1 MSRPLNI
8 LFLSSEVDPFAK
20 TGGLADVSSALPH
33 AIKELGHEIRI
44 MMPRYRFIS
53 ERRFKLHDIIRLKDI
68 PVPVGKNSEIANVK
82 SSFISNLKEKVQ
94 VYFLDNATYFGRDG
108 IYQSPVGKKDYK
120 DNDERFIFFS
130 RGVLE
135 TLKRLGWQ
143 PDIIHCND
151 WQTGIIPAYVKT
163 IYSTDTFFKPI
174 KSVFTIHNMAY
185 QGSFPPE
192 SFEKTGLPKSLFQAE
207 GVEAYGK
214 FNFLKTALHFA
225 DSITTVSERYAH
237 EISTSDEFGAGLNGL
252 LAKRKK
258 DLRGILNGI
267 DYQVWNPATDEFI
280 YRKYDAKSL
289 DAKPDNKRALLSRFH
304 LPFKETTPVVGAISR
319 LVSQKGFDLVLEIME
334 DLMKMNVQFIL
345 LGDGEK
351 SIEKHFEA
359 MHKKY
364 PQQIGV
370 FFGFD
375 KELAH
380 LIEAGSDL
388 FLMPSKYEP
397 CGLNQMYSMRYGTI
411 PVVRATGGLDDTV
424 EDYSGSGRGTGFKFE
439 KYESREFLKAIQ
451 RALKVFHQP
460 EEWKK
465 LMRNG
470 MAKDFSW
477 EHSAKL
483 YVNLYRE
490 LLRQ

>member
-1 MSRPLNI
+1 MSKPLNV

-20 TGGLADVSSALPH
+20 TGGLADVSSALPQ

-53 ERRFKLHDIIRLKDI
+53 ERRYKLHDIIRLKEI
-68 PVPVGKNSEIANVK
+68 PIPVGKAVEQGNVK

-94 VYFLDNATYFGRDG
+94 VYFLDNANYFGRDG
-108 IYQSPVGKKDYK
+108 IYQSPVGRKDYK
-120 DNDERFIFFS
+120 DNDERFIFFC

-151 WQTGIIPAYVKT
+151 WQTGLVPAYLKT
-163 IYSTDTFFKPI
+163 IYSHDSFLKPI
-174 KSVFTIHNMAY
+174 KTVFTIHNMAY
-185 QGSFPPE
+185 QGAFTAETFHKS
-192 SFEKTGLPKSLFQAE
+192 GLPKELYHVD

-214 FNFLKTALHFA
+214 FNFLKTGLFFS
-225 DSITTVSERYAH
+225 DSINTVSRRYAE
-237 EISTSDEFGAGLNGL
+237 EISSSDEFGAGLTGL

-258 DLRGILNGI
+258 DLHGILNGI
-267 DYQVWNPATDEFI
+267 DYHVWNPATDDLI

-289 DAKPDNKRALLSRFH
+289 DAKLDNKRALVAKFN
-304 LPFKETTPVVGAISR
+304 LPFKETTPVFGAISR
-319 LVSQKGFDLVLEIME
+319 LVDQKGFDLVLDALEEM
-334 DLMKMNVQFIL
+334 LKTGAQFIL
-345 LGDGEK
+345 LGDGDK
-351 SIEKHFEA
+351 TTEKHFET
-359 MHKKY
+359 MQKKH
-364 PQQIGV
+364 PQQMGV

-388 FLMPSKYEP
+388 FIMPSKYEP
-397 CGLNQMYSMRYGTI
+397 CGLNQMYSMRYGTV

-424 EDYSGSGRGTGFKFE
+424 EDYSGNGKGTGFKFE
-439 KYESREFLKAIQ
+439 KYDAKELLKAIQ
-451 RALKVFHQP
+451 RALKVYQQP

-465 LMRNG
+465 IMRNG
-470 MAKDFSW
+470 MSKDFSW
-477 EHSAKL
+477 EHSAKQ
-483 YVNLYRE
+483 YVNLYKE
-490 LLRQ
+490 LLK